1 MCGIFCAVVPHDPA
15 IPRPDPLPDRLT
27 RDLLEGRGPDLGGQL
42 TVVATPD
49 DAGAGTGASFE
60 LRFLARVLHL
70 RGDSPEPQPAVDA
83 RGNVLLWNGEVFGGL
98 EVPPG
103 ESDTSVVLRALAG
116 DGGDSGSDGV
126 DSAIV
131 STLSLVRGPWALLYY
146 QRASRCLWFGR
157 DCFGRRS
164 LLWLFPEAGDAG
176 DGGGSGGGGG
186 TVDPRWFA
194 ISSVASQ
201 QVPAGARW
209 SEVPADGVYKVHL
222 GSGGS
227 GGSCLHVEWF
237 PWRWSPPELAPPSG
251 VDGAA
256 RTTPDTQDDSCHCHS
271 GSPLDTTPRP
281 LGGTR
286 GETPTEEDGRAEE
299 LPPFF
304 CVTKSKAYPGLRS
317 FVPPMNMS
325 VPQSPS
331 AHPQGPHPQ
340 APHPQSPHPQDPHPQ
355 GPHPHGPGPLGP
367 DVISERM
374 VAARQLV
381 EALDEAVRVRC
392 IPENCGGGSG
402 SSGAGEGGVGV
413 GDGSTDD
420 GGGAGN
426 AGGSTSGYG
435 GNGGSIAGEASVA
448 VLFSGGLDCMVLA
461 ALAHRHVPAHEPIDL
476 LNVAF
481 ECRRRPL
488 GGAVASGIG
497 RRHRGHGKN
506 SRKPAGA
513 RKGDPPK
520 RGAPAAQVA
529 KDERSNG
536 DGSAAPPAESGAGEE
551 EMEIGGRDGGPFD
564 VPDRLSARA
573 GLEELRTLFPH
584 RRWRLLGVDVR
595 ADELA
600 SARARRIAHL
610 VHPARSV
617 LDDALGCALWF
628 AARGRGELLLDEGDW
643 EGTPPSEPGS
653 PPPGSTTAAAAVT
666 MPAGPELFVSRAKV
680 LLSGLG
686 ADEQLAGYSR
696 HAARFRQGGWSAL
709 AAELR
714 AELGRIGRRNLGRDD
729 RVTADHGKEA
739 RFPYL
744 DEAVVSQLS
753 ALPAHVKAEPGA
765 ARGTGDKLLLRQAAL
780 VHLGLAEASARPKRA
795 LQFGSRIAHMEGGGG
810 GSGGGPRERGSDS
823 CSRLVQQ
830 HHPSPECV

>member
-1 MCGIFCAVVPHDPA
+1 MCGIFCAVVPHDPV

-27 RDLLEGRGPDLGGQL
+27 QDLLEGRGPDLGGQL
-42 TVVATPD
+42 TVLTTPE
-49 DAGAGTGASFE
+49 DAGAGTSAGFE

-116 DGGDSGSDGV
+116 DGDDSGGDGA
-126 DSAIV
+126 DSAIL

-157 DCFGRRS
+157 DCLGRRS

-176 DGGGSGGGGG
+176 DGGGGGACGGGGGG

-201 QVPAGARW
+201 QAPAGARW

-227 GGSCLHVEWF
+227 GGSGLQVEWF

-256 RTTPDTQDDSCHCHS
+256 RRTPDTQDDSCHCHS
-271 GSPLDTTPRP
+271 GSPLGTTPRP
-281 LGGTR
+281 LGGSR
-286 GETPTEEDGRAEE
+286 GGETPTEEDGRAEE

-304 CVTKSKAYPGLRS
+304 CVTPSKAYPGLRS

-331 AHPQGPHPQ
+331 PHPQG
-340 APHPQSPHPQDPHPQ
+340 PHPQDPHPQ
-355 GPHPHGPGPLGP
+355 GPHPQGPHPQGPHPHGHVPLGP

-402 SSGAGEGGVGV
+402 TSGAAGGGV

-420 GGGAGN
+420 GGGASN

-435 GNGGSIAGEASVA
+435 GHGGSIAGEASVA

-481 ECRRRPL
+481 ECRRRPP

-497 RRHRGHGKN
+497 RRHRDHGNN
-506 SRKPAGA
+506 SRKSAGA

-520 RGAPAAQVA
+520 RGAPAARVE
-529 KDERSNG
+529 KGERSNG
-536 DGSAAPPAESGAGEE
+536 DGSAAPSAESGAGEE
-551 EMEIGGRDGGPFD
+551 KMEIGGRDGGPFD

-595 ADELA
+595 GDELA

-610 VHPARSV
+610 VHPACSV

-628 AARGRGELLLDEGDW
+628 AARGRGQLLLDEGDRG
-643 EGTPPSEPGS
+643 GTPASEPGS
-653 PPPGSTTAAAAVT
+653 PPPGSTTAAITV
-666 MPAGPELFVSRAKV
+666 PAGPELFV

-696 HAARFRQGGWSAL
+696 HAARFRQGGWGAL

-753 ALPAHVKAEPGA
+753 ALPAHVKADPGA

-810 GSGGGPRERGSDS
+810 GGGGGGPRERGSDS

-830 HHPSPECV
+830 HRPPPECV